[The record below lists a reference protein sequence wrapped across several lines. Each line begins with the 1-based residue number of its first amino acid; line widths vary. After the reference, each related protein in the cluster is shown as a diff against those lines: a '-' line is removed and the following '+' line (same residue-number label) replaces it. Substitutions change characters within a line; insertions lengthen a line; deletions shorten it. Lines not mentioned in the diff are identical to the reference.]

1 MFRASWAERFYGIG
15 MGNYDLKNPD
25 AACAF
30 PGTARGTPRR
40 ALRQG
45 QCISGSVREI
55 DTTNLDLTTLSELA
69 LIKPAAQPVRVVSI
83 HHKETATP
91 PGGGGRPPPPS
102 LPSPPRTPPEIE
114 QISRDPESRGLSLLT
129 SHA

>member
-83 HHKETATP
+83 HHKETLKKMP
-91 PGGGGRPPPPS
+91 PHLQDVLGWVMTAQ
-102 LPSPPRTPPEIE
+102 LPCT
-114 QISRDPESRGLSLLT
+114 GLRM
-129 SHA
+129 